1 MLRSDW
7 LSYYLAICYS
17 PLVTRSVGFQESSK
31 LYLKTDYKLYIAEDS
46 RCTDHCRKHALSTAE
61 PEFHEPCRHKNDV
74 TRDRCEVLENTLTE
88 IEEAISSENAQL
100 RYGFLASKFL

>member
-17 PLVTRSVGFQESSK
+17 PLVTKSVGFQESSK

-61 PEFHEPCRHKNDV
+61 PQWHKSIKSRVFDF
-74 TRDRCEVLENTLTE
+74 D
-88 IEEAISSENAQL
+88 
-100 RYGFLASKFL
+100 